1 MIHGGI
7 TLVMTPAL
15 MMTAAGATRTLT
27 NLTAVR
33 FTVNN
38 QRTVYIHHT
47 VDAVASVHGHSR
59 SVFLCF
65 RCGFYVCMYLH
76 NVCNKYLSAESGV
89 QESNRLGQCSL

>member
-7 TLVMTPAL
+7 TLVMTLAL
-15 MMTAAGATRTLT
+15 MMTAAGATHTLT
-27 NLTAVR
+27 NLTAVQ

-59 SVFLCF
+59 SVFVCF
-65 RCGFYVCMYLH
+65 RCGFMCMYLH
-76 NVCNKYLSAESGV
+76 NVCNKFLSAESGV
-89 QESNRLGQCSL
+89 QESTRLGQCRL